1 MDAAIEPPITPA
13 APTATRWQRP
23 ARPLLGHFDEA
34 YFQAIFQTSSER
46 ILMLSVE
53 GFIRYVSPRVC
64 RMMGYK
70 AEALIGHYC
79 LDFVHPEDRAAIK
92 DFVWK
97 RFSHLKHSDATLEV
111 RLQHADGH
119 WVYVETLP
127 GMFMIDGRLIG
138 VSMALHDVTQRKQ
151 AEHALQQRIENEQWV
166 AEINARLA
174 RASNAQFDQVLR
186 ETLATICTYFELDF
200 CSFIEYSADQ
210 EFVRIL
216 SFWSNVP
223 IPQISENIQLV
234 RDEVWTN
241 LMLQKQVICVGDVD
255 DLPENAHGMRAIF
268 RLMRAQSLL
277 AVSLSDG
284 DQVIGEMFA
293 ITNRYQRHW
302 TEAEIQLLRSISET
316 LTRVML
322 RKGVETALRRRLDIE
337 QLVAEIS
344 RHLGGALPEEIN
356 EGIHW
361 TLRRV
366 CETLDV
372 EMGYVFQFSKDGKY
386 SSVTHAYIS
395 TEQKDSWKRLQNLPI
410 NHAWTE
416 QISRQRYIY
425 FLDVEQ
431 LPPEMA
437 DIQASMRIDGVRS
450 SLAVPLMLEGQHNG
464 DFVLQSTRTRYTWN
478 EQDIRLIQ
486 IIGETMTTAL
496 ARLNARLAMQQRLE
510 YEHLLGEISSKFVS
524 CPIDQYDQAIAD
536 GLDKIGT
543 FMGGELCMLW
553 QYSADQRYSQAT
565 HIWSTTPNINAQLQ
579 GRIVPIN
586 AWWSKHL
593 LTDQFIY
600 SPDVGALPEEA
611 SDVREGLLG
620 LGSRSVICVPL
631 MQGNVALGDISL
643 NGVTRV
649 PEWTSEN
656 IRMMQLITEVFSSAI
671 TRQRA
676 HRALQ
681 QRIAFEHLA
690 SEISASFAHI
700 PIEQTDAAITSAI
713 EKLGGF
719 IGSDI
724 CRVFLID
731 RQSDLVGVAYEWC
744 ASEVHVQYHPSE
756 TSDVVWSQ
764 VPWRE
769 QLERNEVIIIDNVTK
784 SATAHDTVV
793 SAELESDFNQ
803 RGLKSLLSVPMML
816 EGELIGVLG
825 LDNLKVYTHWTDE
838 NVALVRLIAGLI
850 SSALS
855 RKRAADA
862 IRTERDLLEIRV
874 EERTRQLSKLLD
886 VSSTVNSMLDLKS
899 LLQTIL
905 EKLREVVI
913 FDSAAITR
921 LQKYNEVS
929 GDLPIIAHIGNLN
942 AKRLL
947 TPGTYSA
954 SEDLHLREMMMT
966 MAPVIIPD
974 TTADTSNAAA
984 FRRRQLRVVGA
995 IPERILCAMYV
1006 PLIVQQRVIG
1016 MLVIYSIRRYAYSR
1030 HSADLAFAFANQ
1042 VAAAIYKAQNHQQ
1055 AIEAAALTE
1064 RSRLARELHDSVSQA
1079 LFGIVLA
1086 ARTLQ
1091 QNVGGPNETQS
1102 LTNKSGINPLE
1113 YLLSLSE
1120 AALSEMRALIFELRP
1135 ESLRQEGLLSAFR
1148 RQAEALAQRHRLSV
1162 DTQMTANEPTF
1173 DIDVKEAFYRVGLEA
1188 IQNIVK
1194 HARASHLILRVR
1206 QDEAQFVLEVSDN
1219 GCGFDVNTRMV
1230 GHFGLQ
1236 TMQERATAA
1245 GGTLEILSESG
1256 LGTTVRMSV
1265 PINAVQPPQL
1275 PQPIEQPRDG
1285 ILA

>member
-13 APTATRWQRP
+13 APTSTRRQRP
-23 ARPLLGHFDEA
+23 AAPLLGQFDEA

-53 GFIRYVSPRVC
+53 GMIRYASPRVC

-70 AEALIGHYC
+70 AEAIIGRYC
-79 LDFVHPEDRAAIK
+79 LDFVHPDDRQAIK
-92 DFVWK
+92 DFVWN

-119 WVYVETLP
+119 WMYVETLP

-138 VSMALHDVTQRKQ
+138 VSMSLHDVTQRKQ
-151 AEHALQQRIENEQWV
+151 AEQALQQRIQVEQL
-166 AEINARLA
+166 AADINAKLA
-174 RASNAQFDQVLR
+174 STSAEQIDQVLS
-186 ETLATICTYFELDF
+186 EILASVGQYINADF
-200 CSFIEYSADQ
+200 CSYWECSADGQ
-210 EFVRIL
+210 TIHLRAHWSAVEAPTLEQKYRNNPRDRAWEALLMEQRSVRFNRL
-216 SFWSNVP
+216 
-223 IPQISENIQLV
+223 E
-234 RDEVWTN
+234 
-241 LMLQKQVICVGDVD
+241 
-255 DLPENAHGMRAIF
+255 DLPHGADILRPILQATHVKSV
-268 RLMRAQSLL
+268 LAAALL
-277 AVSLSDG
+277 DG
-284 DQVIGEMFA
+284 DHIFGELFAVTGSHHTQWTDDHVHLLHSIGE
-293 ITNRYQRHW
+293 TLSR
-302 TEAEIQLLRSISET
+302 TLLRKKAES
-316 LTRVML
+316 
-322 RKGVETALRRRLDIE
+322 ALHRRLAIE

-344 RHLGGALPEEIN
+344 RHLGGVAPDEIS
-356 EGIHW
+356 EGIYW

-372 EMGYVFQFSKDGKY
+372 EMNYVFQYSKDGKY
-386 SSVTHAYIS
+386 SSVTHAYAQ
-395 TEQKDSWKRLQNLPI
+395 TDAPDSWKRLQNLAL
-410 NHAWTE
+410 NMAWAD
-416 QISRQRYIY
+416 QIASQRYIY
-425 FLDVEQ
+425 FLDIEQ

-437 DIQASMRIDGVRS
+437 DIQASMRRDGVRS
-450 SLAVPLMLEGQHNG
+450 VLAVPLMLEGKHSG
-464 DFVLQSTRTRYTWN
+464 DYVLQSTRTRYMWSD
-478 EQDIRLIQ
+478 EDIRLIQ

-510 YEHLLGEISSKFVS
+510 YEHLLGEISSRFVS
-524 CPIDQYDQAIAD
+524 CPVDQYDQAIAD
-536 GLDKIGT
+536 ALGKIGA

-553 QYSADQRYSQAT
+553 QYSADQKSSQAT
-565 HIWSTTPNINAQLQ
+565 HIWSTSPTLNARLE
-579 GRIVPIN
+579 GRTVPIN
-586 AWWSKHL
+586 AWWTKQL

-600 SPDVGALPEEA
+600 SPDVSTLPDEA

-631 MQGNVALGDISL
+631 MQGNVAIGDISL

-676 HRALQ
+676 HHALQ

-700 PIEQTDAAITSAI
+700 PIEQTDATITAAL
-713 EKLGGF
+713 EELGEF

-744 ASEVHVQYHPSE
+744 AAELSVPHHPSE

-769 QLERNEVIIIDNVTK
+769 QLERNEVIVIDNVTK
-784 SATAHDTVV
+784 SAIDPATMV
-793 SAELESDFNQ
+793 SAELETEFNQ

-825 LDNLKVYTHWTDE
+825 LDNLKVYMHWTDE

-913 FDSAAITR
+913 FDSAAIAR

-954 SEDLHLREMMMT
+954 VEDLHLREMMMT

-974 TTADTSNAAA
+974 TTADTLNAAA
-984 FRRRQLRVVGA
+984 YRRRQLRVVGS

-1091 QNVGGPNETQS
+1091 QNVGGPNEVQA
-1102 LTNKSGINPLE
+1102 LTNKTGVNPLE

-1135 ESLRQEGLLSAFR
+1135 ESLRMEGLLSAFR
-1148 RQAEALAQRHRLSV
+1148 RQAEALAQRHRISV
-1162 DTQMTANEPTF
+1162 DAQIMASEPAF
-1173 DIDVKEAFYRVGLEA
+1173 DIEVKEAFYRVGLEA

-1194 HARASHLILRVR
+1194 HARASHLTLKVR
-1206 QDEAQFVLEVSDN
+1206 QDEAKFVLEVSDD

-1245 GGTLEILSESG
+1245 GGTLEIVSESG
-1256 LGTTVRMSV
+1256 VGTIVRMSV
-1265 PINAVQPPQL
+1265 PVNVSQPPQL
-1275 PQPIEQPRDG
+1275 PHPAEQV
-1285 ILA
+1285 A